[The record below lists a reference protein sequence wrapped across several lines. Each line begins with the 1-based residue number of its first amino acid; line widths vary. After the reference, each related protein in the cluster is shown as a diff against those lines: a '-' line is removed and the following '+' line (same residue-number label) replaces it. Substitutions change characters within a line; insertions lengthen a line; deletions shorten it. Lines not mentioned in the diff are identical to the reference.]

1 MDSIPLFFSGMESIP
16 TPQMP
21 FSTKVKQRAYDQ
33 LRYQRQKEMATN
45 QALGLIKDVKKNYKR
60 GISAGTTANEM
71 LEEFGTT
78 YRNEAIHY
86 EMSKLSRELIP
97 NEPMDD
103 IEELY
108 LTLDKAGR
116 VAEFERLAQKI
127 RFLETMDLNDD
138 IRANQFI
145 GSVLLEMDA
154 KAKAKEADEASRKSR
169 KNLGKSTKSTDQATT
184 GTESIEPQPVA
195 SVWGSFFGS
204 AKRPRSSPR

>member
-1 MDSIPLFFSGMESIP
+1 
-16 TPQMP
+16 MP
-21 FSTKVKQRAYDQ
+21 FKDHEEQKQY
-33 LRYQRQKEMATN
+33 LRTRRRRLKEMATT
-45 QALGLIKDVKKNYKR
+45 QAIGLIKDVKKNYKR
-60 GISAGTTANEM
+60 GISAGTTADEM

-108 LTLDKAGR
+108 LKLDKAGR
-116 VAEFERLAQKI
+116 VAEFERLAQKM

-145 GSVLLEMDA
+145 GSVILEMDA
-154 KAKAKEADEASRKSR
+154 RAKAKEAEEASRKSR
-169 KNLGKSTKSTDQATT
+169 KNLGKTTKSTDEATT
-184 GTESIEPQPVA
+184 STESMEPQPVA